1 MQLLS
6 ALPSQ
11 SPLSFRKWKFL
22 APSLKK
28 LLFLGKPLGF
38 FITIS
43 SGAFISPL
51 IFTIVSGCFHFTN
64 FRVFHHCFC
73 RYFYF
78 TTDFYYC
85 FLSVFISPILFTI
98 TVFCQVRCTFCL
110 AVPWFLRIWISFFY
124 SLKFFTLH
132 SIPTFSTTCNYE
144 GFLGSCQFYLESCRP
159 PTDVQ
164 NTDLTHLFIWITQ
177 YSQQKY

>member
-28 LLFLGKPLGF
+28 LLFLGEPLGF

-85 FLSVFISPILFTI
+85 FLSVFISSILFTI
-98 TVFCQVRCTFCL
+98 TVFLSGTLYFLSCCTL
-110 AVPWFLRIWISFFY
+110 ISTNLNKLFLLSEI
-124 SLKFFTLH
+124 
-132 SIPTFSTTCNYE
+132 
-144 GFLGSCQFYLESCRP
+144 FYLTLYP
-159 PTDVQ
+159 D
-164 NTDLTHLFIWITQ
+164 I
-177 YSQQKY
+177 